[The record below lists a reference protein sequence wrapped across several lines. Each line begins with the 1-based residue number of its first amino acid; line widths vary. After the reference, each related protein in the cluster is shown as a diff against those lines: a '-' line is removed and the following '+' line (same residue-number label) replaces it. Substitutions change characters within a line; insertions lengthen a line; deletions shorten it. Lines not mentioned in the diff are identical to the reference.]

1 MVSSAFIKTSLGAAA
16 MLASSTIVNAFSAT
30 SNGNYVLYWGQNSYG
45 AAGGAQSGWQKNL
58 AAYCT
63 DSTTDIFVLAF
74 LDVFFSTGGDPE
86 VNFANAD
93 NSCTTFSGTG
103 LLNCPQIGQDIQTCQ
118 AAGKKILLSLGGA
131 SGAYGFTS
139 DAQASSFADQLWNL
153 FGKGSSSTRPFG
165 NAVVDGFDLDIEGGS
180 TTGYTA
186 FINQMRTHYASDTS
200 KQYYISGAPQ
210 CPYPDAYLGST
221 LDAAWFDFV
230 WVQFYN
236 NYCSVQGGSF
246 NYATWNTWA
255 TSTSINKNVRLFVGV
270 PGSTTGASSGYVPL
284 ASLEST
290 VSSLRSQYT
299 SFGGVMMW
307 DASQAYGNT
316 DGSPNY
322 AAAIGTYL
330 HNGASGG
337 VTTTTTKAGTT
348 TTKAT
353 TTTTKATTTTT
364 ASSTPTSS
372 AGCPV
377 NGASCTTAYGCAGT
391 SYAQCSNGKW
401 VVQPCPSGLIC
412 QMTANGGSVYCDYAA
427 GNTQICPATNSAV
440 ALFASHEGIPATKSK
455 AAQVAFSVDS
465 ASPDGTTFNALF
477 NVRAKGTKPIGAN
490 WTLTFTLP
498 GNETVS
504 TSSVGTVSQS
514 GQSVTIKANRK
525 KVPAKSEAVVVDI
538 KGQKSATGVFVGVD
552 PSTIKFTY

>member
-1 MVSSAFIKTSLGAAA
+1 MVSSAYIKTSLAAAA

-45 AAGGAQSGWQKNL
+45 AAGGAQAGWQQNL

-63 DSTTDIFVLAF
+63 DSTTDIFVLSF
-74 LDVFFSTGGDPE
+74 LDVFFSTGSDPE

-93 NSCTTFSGTG
+93 NNCSTFSGTG
-103 LLNCPQIGQDIQTCQ
+103 LLDCPQIGQDIATCQ

-139 DAQASSFADQLWNL
+139 DSQASSFADQLWNL
-153 FGKGSSSTRPFG
+153 FGGGSSSTRPFG
-165 NAVVDGFDLDIEGGS
+165 TAVVDGFDLDIEGGS
-180 TTGYTA
+180 TTGYAA

-200 KQYYISGAPQ
+200 KQFYISGAPQ

-221 LDAAWFDFV
+221 LDSAWFDFV

-236 NYCSVQGGSF
+236 NYCSVEGGSF
-246 NYATWNTWA
+246 NYDTWNTWA
-255 TSTSINKNVRLFVGV
+255 TGTSVNPNVRLFVGV
-270 PGSTTGASSGYVPL
+270 PGSTTAASSGYVSL
-284 ASLEST
+284 ANLEST

-307 DASQAYGNT
+307 DASQAYANT

-322 AAAIGTYL
+322 AEAVGAYL

-337 VTTTTTKAGTT
+337 STTTVSKGTT

-353 TTTTKATTTTT
+353 TQTTTTT
-364 ASSTPTSS
+364 SASSTATSS
-372 AGCPV
+372 GSCPV
-377 NGASCTTAYGCAGT
+377 NGAPCTTAYGCAGT
-391 SYAQCSNGKW
+391 SYAQCSNGAW

-412 QMTANGGSVYCDYAA
+412 QMTANGGSVYCDYAS
-427 GNTQICPATNSAV
+427 GNTQICPSTNSAV
-440 ALFASHEGIPATKSK
+440 QVLAATNPGIPSTKSK
-455 AAQVAFSVDS
+455 SAQVAFSVNS
-465 ASPDGTTFNALF
+465 ASADGTTFTALF
-477 NVRAKGTKPIGAN
+477 NVRAKGSKPIGAN
-490 WTLTFTLP
+490 WKLTFTMP

-514 GQSVTIKANRK
+514 GKTVTIKANRK
-525 KVPAKSEAVVVDI
+525 KVPAQSEAVVVDI
-538 KGQKSATGVFVGVD
+538 KGQKSAADVFVGVD
-552 PSTIKFTY
+552 PSTINFSY